1 MKPEILNDIYKHEV
15 FPLFCSELFGA
26 DNNLTVKMCEKN
38 LAKLKEI
45 KEALPK
51 SEVPK
56 TMWHFIDDGIAILQ
70 RDICEFRTKM
80 AKNYEFDV
88 EKTTKKCIEWIRKWF
103 DENGKGCNAIIGISG
118 GKDSTVTAALC
129 VEALGRDRVIGVMMP
144 NGVQSDIDD
153 SIKVVKHL
161 GIAEKSMTINIGTT
175 VNALSTELRVEMG
188 QGLSE
193 QTTTNMPARVRMTTL
208 YAVAQTMNGRVANT
222 CNLSEDV
229 CGYCTFGGDDM
240 GAFAP
245 LSKLT
250 TDEIMQIGDYLGLPY
265 ELVHKTPSDGLQSKT
280 DEDNL
285 GFTYHEINELVR
297 NGKTGEHFDDI
308 MSKYEKNKFK
318 TEIIRIPSFDPGL
331 PNCIE

>member
-1 MKPEILNDIYKHEV
+1 MKPEILNDIYKNEV

-26 DNNLTVKMCEKN
+26 DNNLTEEMCEKN

-45 KEALPK
+45 KEALPD

-56 TMWHFIDDGIAILQ
+56 TMWHFIDDGIEILQ
-70 RDICEFRTKM
+70 RDICEFRKKM

-88 EKTTKKCIEWIRKWF
+88 EKTTKECIEWIRKWF
-103 DENGKGCNAIIGISG
+103 DENGKDCNAIIGISG

-144 NGVQSDIDD
+144 NGVQKDIDD

-175 VNALSTELRVEMG
+175 VNALSLELRVAMR
-188 QGLSE
+188 QSLSE
-193 QTTTNMPARVRMTTL
+193 QTTTNMPARVRMTVL
-208 YAVAQTMNGRVANT
+208 YAVAQTMNGRVLNT

-229 CGYCTFGGDDM
+229 VGYATLFGDSCGSVS
-240 GAFAP
+240 A

-250 TDEIMQIGDYLGLPY
+250 TEEIMQIGDYLGLPY

-297 NGKTGEHFDDI
+297 KGEKGEHFEEI
-308 MSKYEKNKFK
+308 MSKYNKNKFK
-318 TEIIRIPSFDPGL
+318 TDIIRIPSFDPGL
-331 PNCIE
+331 PNCI